1 MVKKIEENIIS
12 RYSWIVILC
21 SSCRLHNYGIQM
33 NGYVELDEKKNL
45 RREVK
50 LQVYNVELITNYLH
64 NM

>member
-1 MVKKIEENIIS
+1 
-12 RYSWIVILC
+12 
-21 SSCRLHNYGIQM
+21 M
-33 NGYVELDEKKNL
+33 NGYVELDEKKHV